1 MEHVTLKPRSPQQ
14 TPPPH
19 VLEEASPGDPLGHE
33 AISGTRPTPR
43 GDEASLHP
51 RSFQP
56 CLLAAPPALDA
67 RGGGRQ
73 IPCPP
78 QQPQGL
84 RPPRARIPG
93 QRGGPQRTRGPRLQD
108 GGRRHSP
115 RAASLT
121 PPPPRARP
129 RPTRQRPRGRGGAGR
144 AQQADPARMR
154 TRADIR
160 PRRGSRSDMAA
171 AEGGG
176 VRPDATAQRAEL
188 GPLLATALRPGE
200 SW

>member
-108 GGRRHSP
+108 GGRRHSL

-121 PPPPRARP
+121 PPPPPRAAPPNPSEAARA
-129 RPTRQRPRGRGGAGR
+129 GRGGA
-144 AQQADPARMR
+144 
-154 TRADIR
+154 
-160 PRRGSRSDMAA
+160 SAA
-171 AEGGG
+171 G
-176 VRPDATAQRAEL
+176 
-188 GPLLATALRPGE
+188 
-200 SW
+200 